1 MPDTILPRDG
11 LVIVAKRDCPT
22 CVLVEPV
29 MQSLDRAGPLAVV
42 SQDDPT
48 FPSGVRSVVYDDS
61 LERSFHLN
69 IESVPTLIRFKDGRE
84 VERTVGWERKEWMR
98 LAGAAAEGKGLP
110 DWQPGCGSRSVEP
123 GVHEALLARYGETG
137 LKSRQIEVGNWDDP
151 IEACFERGWSDG
163 LPVVPPTDERILR
176 MLGGTSRKPEDVVG
190 RVPPNLAPCTVE
202 KVAINAV
209 MAGCKP
215 EYMPIVLAA
224 LEAALKP
231 IATLHGLLCTTCSGS
246 PILIVNG
253 PITRAI
259 GMNSGINALGQGNRA
274 NATIGRAL
282 NLIVRNVGGGRP
294 GELSRSTLGGP
305 HKYTFC
311 FAEDE
316 SDPEWE
322 PLAVA
327 RGFPRGSNAIT
338 FFQGDGIQAFVD
350 QRSRKA
356 PELTRSLAMELLAV
370 CHPKLCEFTNAL
382 LVLSPEHYGIFQDA
396 GWDRQRIESELH
408 MAMVR
413 PGKDL
418 VQGAQ
423 DVAEGID
430 PRRAN
435 EMVNKFWPEG
445 LLIVRRG

>member
-1 MPDTILPRDG
+1 
-11 LVIVAKRDCPT
+11 
-22 CVLVEPV
+22 
-29 MQSLDRAGPLAVV
+29 
-42 SQDDPT
+42 
-48 FPSGVRSVVYDDS
+48 
-61 LERSFHLN
+61 
-69 IESVPTLIRFKDGRE
+69 
-84 VERTVGWERKEWMR
+84 
-98 LAGAAAEGKGLP
+98 
-110 DWQPGCGSRSVEP
+110 
-123 GVHEALLARYGETG
+123 
-137 LKSRQIEVGNWDDP
+137 
-151 IEACFERGWSDG
+151 
-163 LPVVPPTDERILR
+163 

-231 IATLHGLLCTTCSGS
+231 IATLHGLLCTTCSGG

-282 NLIVRNVGGGRP
+282 NLIVRNVGGARP

-356 PELTRSLAMELLAV
+356 PELTRSLAMALLAV

-382 LVLSPEHYGIFQDA
+382 LILSPEHYGIFQGA

-423 DVAEGID
+423 GVGEGID

-445 LLIVRRG
+445 LFIVRAGGKAGLFSAICGGWTGGRFRDQSQPVTMEIKL

>member
-1 MPDTILPRDG
+1 
-11 LVIVAKRDCPT
+11 
-22 CVLVEPV
+22 
-29 MQSLDRAGPLAVV
+29 
-42 SQDDPT
+42 
-48 FPSGVRSVVYDDS
+48 
-61 LERSFHLN
+61 
-69 IESVPTLIRFKDGRE
+69 
-84 VERTVGWERKEWMR
+84 
-98 LAGAAAEGKGLP
+98 
-110 DWQPGCGSRSVEP
+110 
-123 GVHEALLARYGETG
+123 
-137 LKSRQIEVGNWDDP
+137 
-151 IEACFERGWSDG
+151 
-163 LPVVPPTDERILR
+163 
-176 MLGGTSRKPEDVVG
+176 
-190 RVPPNLAPCTVE
+190 
-202 KVAINAV
+202 
-209 MAGCKP
+209 
-215 EYMPIVLAA
+215 
-224 LEAALKP
+224 
-231 IATLHGLLCTTCSGS
+231 
-246 PILIVNG
+246 
-253 PITRAI
+253 
-259 GMNSGINALGQGNRA
+259 MNSGINALGQGNRA

-282 NLIVRNVGGGRP
+282 NLIVRNVGGARP

-356 PELTRSLAMELLAV
+356 PELTRSLAMALLAV

-382 LVLSPEHYGIFQDA
+382 LVLSPEHYGIFQGA

-423 DVAEGID
+423 GVGEGID

-435 EMVNKFWPEG
+435 EMVNKFWPDSLHCTRWRQSRFVFCHLRRLDRRPVSRSISACNHG
-445 LLIVRRG
+445 NQIMTLLLRDPTAEIASTLRPRRSPLETLVGKCVALLDNRQNARR